1 MYKKVK
7 DFASKY
13 NSKLKVGDFNKI
25 ISFVHRDGSY
35 FNSPCACAVKIVNK
49 KKYEGPSWARA
60 SEWHNDYY
68 VVVFTEHLGYFILNK
83 YDYTQLIISDKGESV
98 SDMVVFSFDELESG
112 ELL

>member
-35 FNSPCACAVKIVNK
+35 FNSPCACAIKIVNK
-49 KKYEGPSWARA
+49 KKCEGP
-60 SEWHNDYY
+60 
-68 VVVFTEHLGYFILNK
+68 EHLGYFILNK